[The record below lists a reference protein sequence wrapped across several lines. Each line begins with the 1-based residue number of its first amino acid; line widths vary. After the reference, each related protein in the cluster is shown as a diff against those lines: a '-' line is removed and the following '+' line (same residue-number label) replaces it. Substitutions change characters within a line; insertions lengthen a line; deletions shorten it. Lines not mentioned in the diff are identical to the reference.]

1 MVTQSKR
8 VMFVDDEEGV
18 RKSFDRLLWARGFAV
33 STVEDGERAVSQLRE
48 EPAEVVV
55 SDLRMPG
62 LDGLQLL
69 EWIHERQPQTRFI
82 LLTGYGNA
90 EVERKA
96 RALGAYEYLNKP
108 ISPDALSL
116 VITAALNLDRQA
128 EEKARAAADAAE
140 AAAALPV
147 PGATV
152 ARAAAAEPVVE
163 ARPATA
169 EVIEAR
175 PAPVEEEVVGGAKT
189 GLKMAGGLILAPIA
203 GLAFVIFLPVIGFG
217 MLAWVAVEAIRKHT
231 ATARA

>member
-1 MVTQSKR
+1 MLTQRKR

-18 RKSFDRLLWARGFAV
+18 RKSFDRLLSERGFAV
-33 STVEDGERAVSQLRE
+33 STVEDGDRAVSLLRE
-48 EPAEVVV
+48 EPAEVIV

-69 EWIHERQPQTRFI
+69 QWVHERQPQTRFI

-116 VITAALNLDRQA
+116 VITAAMQASQA
-128 EEKARAAADAAE
+128 EER
-140 AAAALPV
+140 
-147 PGATV
+147 
-152 ARAAAAEPVVE
+152 ARAAAAVAPVAAPVAQPALVVE
-163 ARPATA
+163 APAA
-169 EVIEAR
+169 E
-175 PAPVEEEVVGGAKT
+175 PALEEEAPGGLKT
-189 GLKMAGGLILAPIA
+189 GLKMAGGLIAAPIA

-217 MLAWVAVEAIRKHT
+217 MLAWVVVEAIRKRA
-231 ATARA
+231 ATAKA

>member
-1 MVTQSKR
+1 MLTQSKR

-18 RKSFDRLLWARGFAV
+18 RKSFDRLLSDRGFAV
-33 STVEDGERAVSQLRE
+33 STVEDGDRAVSLLRQ

-69 EWIHERQPQTRFI
+69 QWVHERQPKTRFI
-82 LLTGYGNA
+82 LLTGYGNP

-116 VITAALNLDRQA
+116 VITAAMQVGQA
-128 EEKARAAADAAE
+128 EEKARAAAAAAQAVAPAETVEAAPALALEVAPTPTVEATSDQAE
-140 AAAALPV
+140 A
-147 PGATV
+147 
-152 ARAAAAEPVVE
+152 
-163 ARPATA
+163 
-169 EVIEAR
+169 
-175 PAPVEEEVVGGAKT
+175 EEEETAGGLKS
-189 GLKMAGGLILAPIA
+189 GLKMAGGLIAAPIA

-217 MLAWVAVEAIRKHT
+217 MLAWVVVQAIRKHA
-231 ATARA
+231 ATAKA

>member
-1 MVTQSKR
+1 MLTERKR

-18 RKSFDRLLWARGFAV
+18 RKSFDRLLSERGFAV
-33 STVEDGERAVSQLRE
+33 STVEDGDRAVSLLRE
-48 EPAEVVV
+48 EPAEVIV

-69 EWIHERQPQTRFI
+69 QWVHEKQPQTRFI

-116 VITAALNLDRQA
+116 VITAALHAEQA
-128 EEKARAAADAAE
+128 EER
-140 AAAALPV
+140 
-147 PGATV
+147 
-152 ARAAAAEPVVE
+152 ARAAAAAAVTAGPHLVEEVVVPAAPAE
-163 ARPATA
+163 A
-169 EVIEAR
+169 
-175 PAPVEEEVVGGAKT
+175 EEEVPGGVKS
-189 GLKMAGGLILAPIA
+189 GLKLAGALVAAPIA

-217 MLAWVAVEAIRKHT
+217 MLAWVVVQAIRKHA
-231 ATARA
+231 ATAKA